1 MKQNRGRVEYASASG
16 HESTSG
22 GQIAT
27 HDLLES
33 GFKRKAIF
41 AAQDLMALREL
52 KELREH

>member
-1 MKQNRGRVEYASASG
+1 MKRNRGKVEYAVASG
-16 HESTSG
+16 HDSTRG

-27 HDLLES
+27 HGLLES